1 MDRLSQISFVA
12 IILVVFI
19 HGYNVSVVIAG
30 QPVGELYAMDWWIQ
44 SFIGDG
50 LSRVGVPLFFTI
62 SGYRY
67 SYGIDKFTPGIWWQK
82 LKKRFKSLVIP
93 FFTWSI
99 LGLLFVVALQLF
111 PMSKPYFNSEPIL
124 SRTPLELLQLI
135 FVNPFPYQLWFLQ
148 VLWLLVLI
156 SPVFLLFVKFVD
168 FRFGI
173 ILLIILWVFEG
184 GYNGWS
190 EYFFEGATFFTFGIM
205 LQKQPTYFRPGN
217 LSCWMAVLWI
227 FMIVL
232 KLWLISNGEVFWA
245 DICSKASVVVGMLVV
260 WQYASPLISKL
271 RISKLV
277 IAQTF
282 FIYLAHEPLL
292 TLVKKGLLV
301 NSSPLNEYLAL
312 VYFISVGVT
321 ILIVLFWG
329 RFLNR
334 FLPNVYSFLIGGR

>member
-135 FVNPFPYQLWFLQ
+135 FVNPFPINYGFC
-148 VLWLLVLI
+148 
-156 SPVFLLFVKFVD
+156 
-168 FRFGI
+168 RCFGCWCLYPLYFCSLSS
-173 ILLIILWVFEG
+173 LLILG
-184 GYNGWS
+184 
-190 EYFFEGATFFTFGIM
+190 
-205 LQKQPTYFRPGN
+205 
-217 LSCWMAVLWI
+217 
-227 FMIVL
+227 
-232 KLWLISNGEVFWA
+232 
-245 DICSKASVVVGMLVV
+245 
-260 WQYASPLISKL
+260 
-271 RISKLV
+271 
-277 IAQTF
+277 
-282 FIYLAHEPLL
+282 
-292 TLVKKGLLV
+292 
-301 NSSPLNEYLAL
+301 LAL
-312 VYFISVGVT
+312 FCWSSYGYLREVIMVGLNISLKGPHFS
-321 ILIVLFWG
+321 LLA
-329 RFLNR
+329 
-334 FLPNVYSFLIGGR
+334 

>member
-67 SYGIDKFTPGIWWQK
+67 SYSYGIDMFTPGILWQK

-173 ILLIILWVFEG
+173 ILLVILWVFEG

-190 EYFFEGATFFTFGIM
+190 EYFFEGATFFTFGMM
-205 LQKQPTYFRPGN
+205 LQQQSAHFRPGKP
-217 LSCWMAVLWI
+217 SSWMVVLWI
-227 FMIVL
+227 LMIVL
-232 KLWLISNGEVFWA
+232 KLWLITIGEVFWV

-260 WQYASPLISKL
+260 WHYTPVLISKL
-271 RISKLV
+271 KISSST
-277 IAQTF
+277 ITQTF

-292 TLVKKGLLV
+292 TLVKKGLLATIA
-301 NSSPLNEYLAL
+301 NANLTFT
-312 VYFISVGVT
+312 YFLSVA
-321 ILIVLFWG
+321 IVL
-329 RFLNR
+329 
-334 FLPNVYSFLIGGR
+334 VSVSFLGIALKTLVPRFYSKLTGGR